1 MFHNIDDMT
10 IFDSVRRQFG
20 ARASPLLASAA
31 DGIGTPSIGWHG
43 VRLQSKFRVVA
54 SSWRQEFVARGD
66 EDRERTKL
74 AGRWQQYSQTANLPR
89 AATLGAA
96 SNPNSKNTLAAFGG
110 TEGQYHG
117 R

>member
-1 MFHNIDDMT
+1 MASEPQKAEFHAVA
-10 IFDSVRRQFG
+10 SSWRQEFV
-20 ARASPLLASAA
+20 ARGDEGGKRIELAHRWQQYEHQKAEF
-31 DGIGTPSIGWHG
+31 H
-43 VRLQSKFRVVA
+43 VVA
-54 SSWRQEFVARGD
+54 SSRRQEFVARGD

-89 AATLGAA
+89 AATLGAVN
-96 SNPNSKNTLAAFGG
+96 NPNSKKTLAAFGG